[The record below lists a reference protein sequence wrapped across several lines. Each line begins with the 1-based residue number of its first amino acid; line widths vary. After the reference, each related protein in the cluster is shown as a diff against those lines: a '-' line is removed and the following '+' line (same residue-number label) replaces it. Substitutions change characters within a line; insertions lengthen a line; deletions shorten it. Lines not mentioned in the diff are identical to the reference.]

1 MKIPS
6 RMHSGPLPWIVTG
19 AAIAAGPLTRGAQN
33 LKRWW
38 DVSHL
43 PIHVLRGPDGMEVH
57 ISPLGGV
64 IQRLLV
70 PDAEGILEDVVLG
83 FDDMAPY
90 TVRHRADRSSHSW
103 CPFNQTST

>member
-1 MKIPS
+1 MKIS
-6 RMHSGPLPWIVTG
+6 SIMHSGPLPWIVTG
-19 AAIAAGPLTRGAQN
+19 AAIAAGPLATGAKE

-38 DVSHL
+38 DVRHL
-43 PIHVLRGPDGMEVH
+43 PIHVLLGPDGMEVH

-70 PDAEGILEDVVLG
+70 PDAEGKVEDVVLG

-90 TVRHRADRSSHSW
+90 TVRHRADRS
-103 CPFNQTST
+103 